1 MFLGRFVLGL
11 ELKQESQFRSRD
23 IVGRIHAMAEGL
35 TGETCKLLS
44 MAGEM
49 AIRSGREVIDMA
61 TLDELPWTVP
71 SERRRIA
78 K

>member
-1 MFLGRFVLGL
+1 M
-11 ELKQESQFRSRD
+11 
-23 IVGRIHAMAEGL
+23 